1 MENYYTKEDID
12 QLLGDISNKQSS
24 DQAALT
30 VTLNDDID
38 RLDRANKETIINLQ
52 ANMDR
57 LMGERLQKV
66 TDDI

>member
-12 QLLGDISNKQSS
+12 RLLGDFSNKQAS

-38 RLDRANKETIINLQ
+38 RLDRANKETILT
-52 ANMDR
+52 
-57 LMGERLQKV
+57 L
-66 TDDI
+66 